1 LIRLGNSTEIDTRVA
16 FLPAG
21 FGLIT
26 GNYAT

>member
-16 FLPAG
+16 LLTAG
-21 FGLIT
+21 FGLIA